1 MNGPLFSGSTV
12 RLFLFFLVFPSVPT
26 FLATNSDDAI
36 SCSDFS
42 SRSHA
47 DLRVIA
53 GITVLLT
60 KSPFPVD
67 AWQRT
72 LSRSTEMDQGED
84 ETW

>member
-1 MNGPLFSGSTV
+1 MAHCSPGPRYAF
-12 RLFLFFLVFPSVPT
+12 FFFFLVFPSVPT

-36 SCSDFS
+36 SCSDFG

-53 GITVLLT
+53 GITVSLT

-67 AWQRT
+67 AWRRT
-72 LSRSTEMDQGED
+72 LSRSTETDRGEE